1 MRLGLAVACKWKSKG
16 RIDKGCQQLKS
27 SKPEPPQQFGET
39 MSTTGKEQ
47 YIDWQLRVT
56 RALLKFC
63 VDHNYPS
70 LGLTEIRQSLKALE
84 RSDLKT
90 AVECYRKVPLG
101 GRMGYFDDWLPPVV
115 FPSETAEYV
124 QIVFRAL
131 LNEWDRVMRLSPE
144 P

>member
-1 MRLGLAVACKWKSKG
+1 
-16 RIDKGCQQLKS
+16 
-27 SKPEPPQQFGET
+27 

-84 RSDLKT
+84 RGDLKT

-101 GRMGYFDDWLPPVV
+101 GRMGYFDDWLPSVV

-131 LNEWDRVMRLSPE
+131 LNEWDRVMRLSAE

>member
-1 MRLGLAVACKWKSKG
+1 MEPLNENVASHELDPKIIHMETEGKG
-16 RIDKGCQQLKS
+16 QS
-27 SKPEPPQQFGET
+27 
-39 MSTTGKEQ
+39 
-47 YIDWQLRVT
+47 IDWQLRVT

-63 VDHNYPS
+63 EDHNYPS

-90 AVECYRKVPLG
+90 AVECYRRVPLG

-115 FPSETAEYV
+115 FPRETAEYV

-131 LNEWDRVMRLSPE
+131 VNEWDRAMKLSSGATE
-144 P
+144 S

>member
-1 MRLGLAVACKWKSKG
+1 M
-16 RIDKGCQQLKS
+16 
-27 SKPEPPQQFGET
+27 P
-39 MSTTGKEQ
+39 TTGKEQ

-70 LGLTEIRQSLKALE
+70 IGLTEIRQSLKALE

-90 AVECYRKVPLG
+90 AVECHRKVPLG
-101 GRMGYFDDWLPPVV
+101 GRMG
-115 FPSETAEYV
+115 AEYV

-131 LNEWDRVMRLSPE
+131 LNEWDRVMRLSSE